1 MLILLDRI
9 LSLVFEREI
18 TIVCEL
24 IVIGKKID
32 PEQPIG

>member
-18 TIVCEL
+18 IIVCEL
-24 IVIGKKID
+24 IVIDKKTD
-32 PEQPIG
+32 PQQPIG